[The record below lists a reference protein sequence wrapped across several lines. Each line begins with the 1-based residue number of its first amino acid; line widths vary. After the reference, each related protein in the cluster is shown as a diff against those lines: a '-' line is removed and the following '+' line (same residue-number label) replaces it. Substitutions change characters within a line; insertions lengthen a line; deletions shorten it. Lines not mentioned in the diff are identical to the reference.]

1 MRSWKT
7 GLTALLLLVPATAFA
22 QFGNTPNPG
31 ARVLTGSGA
40 QQFNAGRMFTPQI
53 DFLRFDSNSRDR
65 WYPSFSYDGG
75 NTFTRDPGAFSGR
88 RDRAHA
94 ARVMTA
100 EQFRRAQALANW
112 EPGTAVVLVRGET
125 SGAAGLT
132 YGVFRD
138 GRWVLA
144 EGGAG
149 AINLDVLRAD
159 GALNGDLRANLTDG
173 LMANG
178 HAEARLTVVGIN
190 GQTTTGRLGGSGL
203 GVDIA
208 AQGRAGVGAEATAD
222 GVLALGR
229 DGLRGRVSGDAF
241 AGARAGGEVPVG
253 FSLLGV
259 RFSATGRGQ
268 VSAGAGI
275 NGRAH
280 AGIGNGG
287 VTLGCDFGACV
298 GVGGGVGADLGIDA
312 SVAIATVTDFFD
324 GIGSSG
330 PRMVREDFRP
340 RILGPAGNGMVR
352 VSTTN
357 CIGSRCVQLWS
368 AESAQRLR
376 DEDANRYQNLSAFFA
391 NPPAGNQTRRYA
403 PSTMSDADRELIR
416 RFLTEPAG
424 NAGPAQGAGRANAL
438 GR

>member
-7 GLTALLLLVPATAFA
+7 AVTALALTVLAPATALA

-31 ARVLTGSGA
+31 ASVLTGSGA
-40 QQFNAGRMFTPQI
+40 EQFNAGRMFTPQI
-53 DFLRFDSNSRDR
+53 DFLRFDSLNRDR

-75 NTFTRDPGAFSGR
+75 RTFTRDPGAFSGR

-100 EQFRRAQALANW
+100 EQFRRAQALGNW
-112 EPGTAVVLVRGET
+112 EPGVGVIIVSGQTEGAVGM
-125 SGAAGLT
+125 T

-138 GRWVLA
+138 GRWVMA
-144 EGGAG
+144 EGSAG
-149 AINLDVLRAD
+149 QINLDVFRAS
-159 GALNGDLRANLTDG
+159 GALSGNLQANLTDG
-173 LMANG
+173 LMAQG
-178 HAEARLTVVGIN
+178 HAETRLTLIGIN
-190 GQTTTGRLGGSGL
+190 GQTTTGRLGNSNL

-208 AQGRAGVGAEATAD
+208 AQGRADVTAEATAD
-222 GVLALGR
+222 GVLALGPQ
-229 DGLRGRVSGDAF
+229 GLRGRLSGEAF
-241 AGARAGGEVPVG
+241 AGARAGGEIPVG

-280 AGIGNGG
+280 AQLGNGG
-287 VTLGCDFGACV
+287 LTLGCDAGACL

-312 SVAIATVTDFFD
+312 SVAINNVTDFFD
-324 GIGSSG
+324 NIGSSG

-340 RILGPAGNGMVR
+340 RIIGPAGNGMVR

-368 AESAQRLR
+368 QEAADRLR
-376 DEDANRYQNLSAFFA
+376 NEDENRYQNLSAFFA
-391 NPPAGNQTRRYA
+391 NPPAGNQARRYA
-403 PSTMSDADRELIR
+403 PTTMSDADRRLLLQFI
-416 RFLTEPAG
+416 TNP
-424 NAGPAQGAGRANAL
+424 GPAQGAGNANAL
-438 GR
+438 GRR